1 MVDKAT
7 IRGRNV
13 VDFLSYQSA
22 RRTGS
27 VATPAL
33 MAPALSA
40 RDCRHCGAA
49 LQDGESEDDCSS
61 ALIGITAPPRR
72 FYAD

>member
-1 MVDKAT
+1 MVDKTT

-13 VDFLSYQSA
+13 VDFMSYQSP
-22 RRTGS
+22 RRASGC
-27 VATPAL
+27 AMPAQ
-33 MAPALSA
+33 APALSA

-61 ALIGITAPPRR
+61 ALIGVTAPPRR